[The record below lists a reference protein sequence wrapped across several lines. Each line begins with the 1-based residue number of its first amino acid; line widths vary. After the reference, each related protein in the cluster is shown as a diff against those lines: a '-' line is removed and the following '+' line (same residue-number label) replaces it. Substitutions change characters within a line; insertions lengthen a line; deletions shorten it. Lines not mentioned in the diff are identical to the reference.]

1 MSEATIP
8 TITEEATAEVAQVK
22 TCRCGYHKHDHHI
35 IPRCRY
41 HWFAMLR
48 LLLGVTAYPYEVYY
62 QCERCGDI
70 IERTTDIEV
79 RRLHV

>member
-1 MSEATIP
+1 MEQELIL
-8 TITEEATAEVAQVK
+8 EEAQLK
-22 TCRCGYHKHDHHI
+22 TCRCGYHKHDDHI

-41 HWFAMLR
+41 DWFAMLR
-48 LLLGVTAYPYEVYY
+48 LLMGVTAYPKEVYY
-62 QCERCGDI
+62 QCEKCHEI

>member
-1 MSEATIP
+1 MQELTI
-8 TITEEATAEVAQVK
+8 EDVQLK
-22 TCRCGYHKHDHHI
+22 TCRCGYHKHDDHI

-48 LLLGVTAYPYEVYY
+48 LLLGVTAYPKEVYY
-62 QCERCGDI
+62 QCEKCEEI
-70 IERTTDIEV
+70 IDRTTDIEV